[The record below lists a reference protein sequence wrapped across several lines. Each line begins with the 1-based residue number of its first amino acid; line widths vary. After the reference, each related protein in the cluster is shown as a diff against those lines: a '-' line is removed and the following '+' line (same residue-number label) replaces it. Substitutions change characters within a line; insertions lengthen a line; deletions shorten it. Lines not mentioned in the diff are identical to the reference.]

1 VSALGIPQP
10 TALFNKTPTPPDLT
24 IPESELDSP
33 VSNPVGGNPCDV
45 NELFV
50 SVDSFLPA
58 VYMSVQKNTRPYGY
72 TLLRKLFLF
81 LFSCPAFPQFHH

>member
-1 VSALGIPQP
+1 VSALGVPQP

-24 IPESELDSP
+24 IPESELVAL
-33 VSNPVGGNPCDV
+33 VSNPVGGNSCEV

-50 SVDSFLPA
+50 SLTSFFPA

-72 TLLRKLFLF
+72 TLLR
-81 LFSCPAFPQFHH
+81 